1 MAPSGV
7 KGFSYVPMYMEDKVQ
22 KRISVA
28 DVDPLLLY
36 GRRDAHLT
44 AIERRFSVKVVARGE
59 EVTLEGEPGS
69 VEQAASLLE
78 KLKGLIREARLDEA
92 DVRFALDFLSE
103 EGRLPPPEVV
113 LSTRRGPIRP
123 RSVGQYLYIQ
133 AIRSYDV
140 VFGIGPAGTGKTYLA
155 VAMAVAALKERKVS
169 KIVLSRPAV
178 EAGESLGFLP
188 GDLLE
193 KVDPYLRPLY
203 DALEDMLPPD
213 KLKALLESRTIE
225 VIPLAYMRGRT
236 LNSAFAI
243 LDEAQNTLP
252 VQMKMFLT
260 RLGIASKAV
269 ITGDITQIDLPD
281 PGASGL
287 VQIQKILAGVE
298 GVKFVYLSEQDVVRH
313 KLVRDI
319 IRAYDRFKGEATG

>member
-1 MAPSGV
+1 
-7 KGFSYVPMYMEDKVQ
+7 MEDKVQ

-28 DVDPLLLY
+28 GVDPLLLY

-44 AIERRFSVKVVARGE
+44 AIERKFSVKVVARGE
-59 EVTLEGEPGS
+59 EVMLEGEPDS
-69 VEQAASLLE
+69 VEQAANLLE
-78 KLKGLIREARLDEA
+78 KLKGLIERGTRLDET
-92 DVRFALDFLSE
+92 DVSFALDFLSE
-103 EGRLPPPEVV
+103 EGKLPPPEVV
-113 LSTRRGPIRP
+113 LSTHRGPIRP

-140 VFGIGPAGTGKTYLA
+140 VFGIGPAGTGKTFLA

-213 KLKALLESRTIE
+213 KLKTLLESRTVE

-260 RLGIASKAV
+260 RLGIGSKAV

>member
-1 MAPSGV
+1 MFRSGRALC
-7 KGFSYVPMYMEDKVQ
+7 MEDKVQ

-28 DVDPLLLY
+28 GVDPLLLY
-36 GRRDAHLT
+36 GKRDAHLM
-44 AIERRFSVKVVARGE
+44 AIEQKFSVKVVARGE
-59 EVTLEGEPGS
+59 EVMLEGEPGS
-69 VEQAASLLE
+69 VEQAAGLLE
-78 KLKGLIREARLDEA
+78 KLKGLIERGTRLDEA
-92 DVRFALDFLSE
+92 DIGFALDFLSE
-103 EGRLPPPEVV
+103 EGKLPPPEIV
-113 LSTRRGPIRP
+113 LSTRRGSIRP

-213 KLKALLESRTIE
+213 KLKALLESRTVE

-260 RLGIASKAV
+260 RLGIGSKAV

-287 VQIQKILAGVE
+287 VQIQKILGGVE
-298 GVKFVYLSEQDVVRH
+298 GVKFVYLSDQDVVRH

-319 IRAYDRFKGEATG
+319 IKAYDRFKGKATG

>member
-1 MAPSGV
+1 MG
-7 KGFSYVPMYMEDKVQ
+7 EKVR

-28 DVDPLLLY
+28 GVDPLLLY
-36 GRRDAHLT
+36 GRRDAHLA

-59 EVTLEGEPGS
+59 EVMVEGDPGR
-69 VEQAASLLE
+69 VEQAAGLLE
-78 KLKGLIREARLDEA
+78 KLKGLLENGVMLDEM
-92 DVRFALDFLSE
+92 DLQVALEYLSE
-103 EGRLPPPEVV
+103 EKGGLLVPEVI

-123 RSVGQYLYIQ
+123 RSVGQYLYVQ

-155 VAMAVAALKERKVS
+155 VAMAVAALRERKVS

-188 GDLLE
+188 GDFLE

-203 DALEDMLPPD
+203 DALEDMLPPE
-213 KLKALLESRTIE
+213 KLKALLENRTIE

-236 LNSAFAI
+236 LNNAFAI

-260 RLGIASKAV
+260 RLGVGSKAV
-269 ITGDITQIDLPD
+269 VTGDVTQIDLPD
-281 PGASGL
+281 PKSSGL
-287 VQIQKILAGVE
+287 VQIQKILADVE

-313 KLVRDI
+313 RLVREI
-319 IRAYDRFKGEATG
+319 IKAYDRFKDGGTE

>member
-1 MAPSGV
+1 VG
-7 KGFSYVPMYMEDKVQ
+7 EKVQ

-28 DVDPLLLY
+28 GVDPLLLY

-44 AIERRFSVKVVARGE
+44 AIEQRFSVKVVARGE
-59 EVTLEGEPGS
+59 EVMVEGEPGR
-69 VEQAASLLE
+69 VEQAAGLLE
-78 KLKGLIREARLDEA
+78 KLKSLLESGARLDEV
-92 DVRFALDFLSE
+92 DLQVALEYLSE
-103 EGRLPPPEVV
+103 EGGRLLVPEVV
-113 LSTRRGPIRP
+113 LSTRRGSIRP
-123 RSVGQYLYIQ
+123 RSVGQYLYVQ

-155 VAMAVAALKERKVS
+155 VATAIAALKERKVS

-188 GDLLE
+188 GDFLE

-203 DALEDMLPPD
+203 DALEDMLPSE
-213 KLKALLESRTIE
+213 KLKVLLESRTIE

-236 LNSAFAI
+236 LNNAFAI
-243 LDEAQNTLP
+243 LDEAQNTVP

-260 RLGIASKAV
+260 RLGVGSKAV
-269 ITGDITQIDLPD
+269 VTGDITQIDLPD
-281 PGASGL
+281 PRSSGL
-287 VQIQKILAGVE
+287 VQIQKILADVE

-313 KLVRDI
+313 RLVREI
-319 IRAYDRFKGEATG
+319 IKAYDRFKEEVAE